1 MNKLRLEISVAL
13 LIKLLLLIALW
24 LLIFRW
30 QERPQTKP
38 DIAAHFSLNTQAVTF
53 SNP

>member
-13 LIKLLLLIALW
+13 LIKLLLLMALW
-24 LLIFRW
+24 FLIFRW
-30 QERPQTKP
+30 QERPHTKP

-53 SNP
+53 SKP